1 MITHEHG
8 APLADPVHARQN
20 ELEAENAALRH
31 RQVLLESAMAHHAAL
46 LDLVPAGDC
55 TVCAQGMILQAN
67 PAACALLGVAHPAL
81 LNVPIMQF
89 IVEAD
94 QGLFVLHCRRV
105 ADSGEPHWCELRMLS
120 ARRGQFWAQLQ
131 LSPAQDANGAL
142 QLRMLLSDAN
152 RREHGAATSTSTSA
166 SAAASAAGAGQGGN
180 TADTG
185 NSAATADEAE
195 SRLRSEISHEL
206 RQPLSA
212 LAIYA
217 SVLKSHVAPAGQ
229 PMLAQIKICLTTLS
243 ELLAK

>member
-1 MITHEHG
+1 MITHEPG
-8 APLADPVHARQN
+8 APLANPVHARQSA
-20 ELEAENAALRH
+20 LKAENAALRH

-55 TVCAQGMILQAN
+55 TVCAQGAILQAN

-89 IVEAD
+89 IAEAD
-94 QGLFVLHCRRV
+94 QGLFALHCRRV
-105 ADSGEPHWCELRMLS
+105 ADSDEPHWCELRMLS

-152 RREHGAATSTSTSA
+152 RREHGAATVTS
-166 SAAASAAGAGQGGN
+166 ASAAGAGQGGN

-185 NSAATADEAE
+185 NSAATADQAE